1 MPTLSRVLRE
11 LHDSQ
16 IIAGLQT
23 LSYGGVRLWLGDA
36 MNATSPP
43 QRLNALVE
51 SGWKRTWLVGCTR
64 PRYGIFRIAKEH
76 STEAPTKAAQ
86 D

>member
-1 MPTLSRVLRE
+1 VKPPKMARGDIQRDKRKKPNRVACSPC
-11 LHDSQ
+11 DGQ
-16 IIAGLQT
+16 IT
-23 LSYGGVRLWLGDA
+23 
-36 MNATSPP
+36 P
-43 QRLNALVE
+43 QWQLCLNALVE